1 MTSCLG
7 SLKRPP
13 FSWDLHTSWAR
24 GVTFHHKRP
33 IKSRS
38 VFTSRTPSVN
48 ETKQTIKSRPKYTP
62 FDRFAQCD
70 FFFSSSQCFV
80 NCFQWIIYGQTEPI
94 WSSFQS
100 IVIYLR
106 STRFSGLSPSQS
118 LLTKIFQENWINL
131 D

>member
-24 GVTFHHKRP
+24 GVTFRHNRP

-48 ETKQTIKSRPKYTP
+48 ETKQTIKLKSRPKYRP

-70 FFFSSSQCFV
+70 FFSPLPSVSLTV
-80 NCFQWIIYGQTEPI
+80 
-94 WSSFQS
+94 
-100 IVIYLR
+100 
-106 STRFSGLSPSQS
+106 FSGSSTAKQSRYDLLFSQLWFTSDPPVSLDCRRPS
-118 LLTKIFQENWINL
+118 LYLPRFFKKIE
-131 D
+131 